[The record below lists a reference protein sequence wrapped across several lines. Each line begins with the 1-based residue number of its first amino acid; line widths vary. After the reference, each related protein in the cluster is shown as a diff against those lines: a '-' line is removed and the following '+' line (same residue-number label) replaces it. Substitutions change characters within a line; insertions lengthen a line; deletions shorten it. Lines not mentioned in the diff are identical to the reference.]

1 MHNNGNY
8 KKKTW
13 TINLDRFGEP
23 ESSAN
28 GFVLSAEQRDWWI
41 RVWVASYHRLDD
53 AFCVAHSR
61 GGSMLATLH
70 AHTQDAGALCFI
82 HGSRSSRSG
91 VSQLTNAERDREPL
105 RSFLTFAVARW

>member
-1 MHNNGNY
+1 
-8 KKKTW
+8 
-13 TINLDRFGEP
+13 
-23 ESSAN
+23 
-28 GFVLSAEQRDWWI
+28 
-41 RVWVASYHRLDD
+41 
-53 AFCVAHSR
+53 
-61 GGSMLATLH
+61 MLATLH